1 MSSEKS
7 EFAQIM
13 ETVTLYYDGH
23 YYGDLEKLKKAFH
36 ANCYIVGHFEN
47 DLEYLLRDAYLDY
60 IREQKPPAELGHAYQ
75 VNVVS
80 IEITGTAAVVKVAD
94 EYLGYR
100 YTDYLS
106 MIKIDD
112 QWVIVCKAYNTD
124 GKI

>member
-1 MSSEKS
+1 MGSEKS
-7 EFAQIM
+7 EITQIM

-47 DLEYLLRDAYLDY
+47 ELEYLLRDAYLEY
-60 IREQKPPAELGHAYQ
+60 IREQEAPAKLGHPYQ
-75 VNVVS
+75 INVVS
-80 IEITGTAAVVKVAD
+80 IDITGTAAMVKVAD

-106 MIKIDD
+106 MIKIME
-112 QWVIVCKAYNTD
+112 QWIIVCKAYNTD